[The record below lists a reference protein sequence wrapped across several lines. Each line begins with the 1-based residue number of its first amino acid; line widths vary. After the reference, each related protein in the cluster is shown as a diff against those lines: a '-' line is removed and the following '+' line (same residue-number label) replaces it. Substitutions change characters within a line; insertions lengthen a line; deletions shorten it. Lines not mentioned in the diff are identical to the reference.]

1 MNLIEMDRVTKRFD
15 DLIALR
21 DVSLTVA
28 EGEVFGVLGHNG
40 AGKTTS
46 VRLLNGV
53 LKPDGGRCRVSG
65 LDPNLQGARLRR
77 QTGVL
82 TETPAVDER
91 LTAREN
97 LAIYADLYGVP
108 VRECSRR
115 VDALLLDF
123 ALLERADDRVSGYSK
138 GMKQRLALARALLHQ
153 PKALF
158 LDEPTAGL
166 DPVAAHAVHQL
177 IEQLSGEGRVVFL
190 CTHNLAE
197 AQRLCDRVAVLERG
211 RIIALG
217 SPDELARQV
226 GGVLRLDIEV
236 RPEQVPAALDLLGR
250 AGLEHVE
257 YDAETL
263 AVSGVARDRVPEI
276 VQLLVDGGVSLYR
289 VAPRE
294 PSLEEVYFALHA
306 REEA

>member
-53 LKPDGGRCRVSG
+53 LKPDGGRCRVLG

-123 ALLERADDRVSGYSK
+123 ALLERADDKVSGYSK

-226 GGVLRLDIEV
+226 GGALRLDIEV